1 MTTYFTDG
9 ILIMNRQVLRMDGKR
24 MIADKKAA
32 VIIEEKNLNNDFEKC
47 FSKLLNSKNLQ
58 ITLSNNIKKLA
69 KPLATE
75 KIINEVKTLL
85 KG

>member
-1 MTTYFTDG
+1 MQFAYER
-9 ILIMNRQVLRMDGKR
+9 I
-24 MIADKKAA
+24 KKFA
-32 VIIEEKNLNNDFEKC
+32 EYQLKNLNNDFEKC

-75 KIINEVKTLL
+75 KIINEIKTLL